1 MPGRGRSRNEPGSPS
16 DVERHDLMVK
26 AATLRAAGATYREIG
41 QALDIDHT
49 WARTLVLRS
58 LDKAAYEAADVMRV
72 EEGERLDRLQ
82 RAVWQQALGGDVRA
96 VAAVLRIME
105 RRARL
110 FGLDAPTKVEVTSD
124 ADEQIAA
131 LADALLAER
140 APSVRVVR
148 GEVVDRDGGAA

>member
-1 MPGRGRSRNEPGSPS
+1 
-16 DVERHDLMVK
+16 MVK

-96 VAAVLRIME
+96 VTAVLRIME

-124 ADEQIAA
+124 ADEQIAG
-131 LADALLAER
+131 LAETLLAER